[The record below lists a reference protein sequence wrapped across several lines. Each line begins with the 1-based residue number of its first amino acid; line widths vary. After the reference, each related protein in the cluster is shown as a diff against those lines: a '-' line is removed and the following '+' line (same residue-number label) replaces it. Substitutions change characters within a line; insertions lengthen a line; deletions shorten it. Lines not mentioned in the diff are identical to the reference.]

1 MKICIIVLCKNEMDI
16 LPFVRKYWER
26 ISADVIVYDNGS
38 TDGSLEYLSDIP
50 YVTIKH
56 FDSDGH
62 NDIIHKNVK
71 EQAYLEYKNDYDI
84 IIISD
89 MDEIFF
95 FDDFKAVSEAFIDG
109 GYNILMTPIIS
120 LCEDFKPPYSEDKYL
135 HQLCHKFY
143 RQRMNHMKGFDD
155 FSKLSI
161 FNTKV
166 TDRVNM
172 SVGQHYVKTSPD
184 MKIMLSNNGFNL
196 HICNGFGEDYFV
208 KKRKMQS
215 ERLSET
221 NKRYGMGIEYLKT
234 EEESRNE
241 YRDKQKDAFDL
252 NQESCSFYIKD
263 KKLCVEKS

>member
-1 MKICIIVLCKNEMDI
+1 MKICTIVLCKNEMDI
-16 LPFVRKYWER
+16 LPFVRQYWER
-26 ISADVIVYDNGS
+26 IGCDVVVFDNGS
-38 TDGSLEYLSDIP
+38 TDGSLEYLSSIP
-50 YVTIKH
+50 YVTIRH

-62 NDIIHKNVK
+62 NDIIHKQVK
-71 EQAYLEYKNDYDI
+71 EQAYLEYKDKYDI
-84 IIISD
+84 IIITD
-89 MDEIFF
+89 MDEVFF

-120 LCEDFKPPYSEDKYL
+120 LCEDFKPPFSEDKYL

-166 TDRVNM
+166 TDKVEM

-196 HICNGFGEDYFV
+196 HVDKGFGLDYKYKV
-208 KKRKMQS
+208 RQRMYAN
-215 ERLSET
+215 LSDT
-221 NKRYGMGIEYLKT
+221 NKRYGMAIEYADSYEKL
-234 EEESRNE
+234 ERE
-241 YRDKQKDAFDL
+241 YKNNQKNSFDI
-252 NQESCSFYIKD
+252 NDNNCND
-263 KKLCVEKS
+263 

>member
-1 MKICIIVLCKNEMDI
+1 MKICWITLCKNEMDI

-38 TDGSLEYLSDIP
+38 TDGSLEYLSSIP
-50 YVTIKH
+50 YATIRH

-62 NDIIHKNVK
+62 NDIIHKEVK
-71 EQAYLEYKNDYDI
+71 ERAYLEYKNDYDI
-84 IIISD
+84 IIITD
-89 MDEIFF
+89 MDEVFF

-166 TDRVNM
+166 TDKVEM

-196 HICNGFGEDYFV
+196 HIDKGFGLDYKYKV
-208 KKRKMQS
+208 RQRMYAN
-215 ERLSET
+215 LSDT
-221 NKRYGMGIEYLKT
+221 NKRYGMAIEYADSYEKL
-234 EEESRNE
+234 ERE
-241 YRDKQKDAFDL
+241 YKNNQKNSFDI
-252 NQESCSFYIKD
+252 NDNNCND
-263 KKLCVEKS
+263 

>member
-1 MKICIIVLCKNEMDI
+1 MKICTIVLCKNEMDI

-26 ISADVIVYDNGS
+26 ISTDVIVYDNGS

-62 NDIIHKNVK
+62 NDIIHKEVK
-71 EQAYLEYKNDYDI
+71 ERAYLEYKDKYDI
-84 IIISD
+84 IIITD
-89 MDEIFF
+89 MDEVFF

-120 LCEDFKPPYSEDKYL
+120 LCEDFMPPYSEDKLL
-135 HQLCHKFY
+135 HEQCHKFY

-166 TDRVNM
+166 TDQVEM

-184 MKIMLSNNGFNL
+184 MKIMLSKNGFNL
-196 HICNGFGEDYFV
+196 HIDKGFGLDYKYKV
-208 KKRKMQS
+208 RQRMYAN
-215 ERLSET
+215 LSDT
-221 NKRYGMGIEYLKT
+221 NKRYGMAIEYADSYEKL
-234 EEESRNE
+234 ERE
-241 YRDKQKDAFDL
+241 YKNNQKNSFDI
-252 NQESCSFYIKD
+252 NDNNCND
-263 KKLCVEKS
+263 

>member
-1 MKICIIVLCKNEMDI
+1 MDI
-16 LPFVRKYWER
+16 LPFIRKYWER

-38 TDGSLEYLSDIP
+38 TDGSLEYLSSIP
-50 YVTIKH
+50 YVTIRH

-84 IIISD
+84 IIITD
-89 MDEIFF
+89 MDEVFF

-196 HICNGFGEDYFV
+196 HVDKGFGLDYKYKV
-208 KKRKMQS
+208 RQRMYAN
-215 ERLSET
+215 LSDT
-221 NKRYGMGIEYLKT
+221 NKRYGMAIEYADSYEKL
-234 EEESRNE
+234 ERE
-241 YRDKQKDAFDL
+241 YKNNQKNSFDI
-252 NQESCSFYIKD
+252 NDNNCNN
-263 KKLCVEKS
+263 

>member
-1 MKICIIVLCKNEMDI
+1 MKICWITLCKNEMDI

-50 YVTIKH
+50 YVTIRH
-56 FDSDGH
+56 FVSDGH

-84 IIISD
+84 IIITD
-89 MDEIFF
+89 MDEVFF

-166 TDRVNM
+166 TNKVEM

-196 HICNGFGEDYFV
+196 HIDKGFGLDYKYKV
-208 KKRKMQS
+208 RQRMYAN
-215 ERLSET
+215 LSDT
-221 NKRYGMGIEYLKT
+221 NKRYGMAIEYADSYEKL
-234 EEESRNE
+234 ERE
-241 YRDKQKDAFDL
+241 YKNNQKNSFDI
-252 NQESCSFYIKD
+252 NDNNCND
-263 KKLCVEKS
+263 

>member
-1 MKICIIVLCKNEMDI
+1 MKICWITLCKNEMDI

-50 YVTIKH
+50 YVTIRH

-84 IIISD
+84 IIITD
-89 MDEIFF
+89 MDEVFF

-166 TDRVNM
+166 TDKVEM

-196 HICNGFGEDYFV
+196 HVDKGFGLDYKYKV
-208 KKRKMQS
+208 RQRMYAN
-215 ERLSET
+215 LSDT
-221 NKRYGMGIEYLKT
+221 NKRYGMAIEYADSYEKL
-234 EEESRNE
+234 ERE
-241 YRDKQKDAFDL
+241 YKNNQKNSFDI
-252 NQESCSFYIKD
+252 NDNNCND
-263 KKLCVEKS
+263 

>member
-1 MKICIIVLCKNEMDI
+1 MKICTIVLCKNEMDI

-38 TDGSLEYLSDIP
+38 TDGSLEYLSSIP
-50 YVTIKH
+50 YVTIRH

-62 NDIIHKNVK
+62 NDIIHKEVK
-71 EQAYLEYKNDYDI
+71 ERAYLEYKNKYDI
-84 IIISD
+84 IIITD
-89 MDEIFF
+89 MDEVFY
-95 FDDFKAVSEAFIDG
+95 FDDFEAVSKAFVDG
-109 GYNILMTPIIS
+109 GFNILMTPIIS

-166 TDRVNM
+166 TDKVEM

-196 HICNGFGEDYFV
+196 HIDKGFGLDYKYKV
-208 KKRKMQS
+208 RQRMYAN
-215 ERLSET
+215 LSDT
-221 NKRYGMGIEYLKT
+221 NKRYGMAIEYADSYEKL
-234 EEESRNE
+234 ERE
-241 YRDKQKDAFDL
+241 YKN
-252 NQESCSFYIKD
+252 NQENSFDIND
-263 KKLCVEKS
+263 NNCND

>member
-1 MKICIIVLCKNEMDI
+1 MKICWITLCKDEMQI

-50 YVTIKH
+50 YVTIRH

-84 IIISD
+84 IIITD
-89 MDEIFF
+89 ADEVFF
-95 FDDFKAVSEAFIDG
+95 FDDFKAVSRAFIDG

-120 LCEDFKPPYSEDKYL
+120 LCEDFKPPFSEDKYL

-143 RQRMNHMKGFDD
+143 KQRMNHMNGFDD

-166 TDRVNM
+166 TDKVEM

-196 HICNGFGEDYFV
+196 HIDKGFGLDYKYKV
-208 KKRKMQS
+208 RQRMYAN
-215 ERLSET
+215 LSDT
-221 NKRYGMGIEYLKT
+221 NKRYGMAIEYADSYEKL
-234 EEESRNE
+234 ERE
-241 YRDKQKDAFDL
+241 YKNNQKNSFDI
-252 NQESCSFYIKD
+252 NDNNCND
-263 KKLCVEKS
+263 

>member
-1 MKICIIVLCKNEMDI
+1 MKICWITLCKNEMDI

-38 TDGSLEYLSDIP
+38 TDGSLEYLSSIP

-71 EQAYLEYKNDYDI
+71 EQAYLEHKNDYDI
-84 IIISD
+84 IIITD
-89 MDEIFF
+89 MDEVFF

-143 RQRMNHMKGFDD
+143 RQRMNHMKGFDEY
-155 FSKLSI
+155 SKLSI

-166 TDRVNM
+166 TDKVEM

-196 HICNGFGEDYFV
+196 HIDKGFGLDYKYKV
-208 KKRKMQS
+208 RQRMYAN
-215 ERLSET
+215 LSDT
-221 NKRYGMGIEYLKT
+221 NKRYGMAIEYADSYEKL
-234 EEESRNE
+234 ERE
-241 YRDKQKDAFDL
+241 YKN
-252 NQESCSFYIKD
+252 NQENSFDIND
-263 KKLCVEKS
+263 NNCND

>member
-1 MKICIIVLCKNEMDI
+1 MKICWITLCKNEMDI

-26 ISADVIVYDNGS
+26 IGADVIVYDNGS
-38 TDGSLEYLSDIP
+38 TDGSLEYLSSIP
-50 YVTIKH
+50 YVTIRH

-71 EQAYLEYKNDYDI
+71 EQAYLEYKDKYDI
-84 IIISD
+84 IIITD
-89 MDEIFF
+89 MDEVFF

-120 LCEDFKPPYSEDKYL
+120 LCEDFKPPFSEDKYL

-166 TDRVNM
+166 TDKVEM

-196 HICNGFGEDYFV
+196 HVDKGFGLDYKYKV
-208 KKRKMQS
+208 RQRMYAN
-215 ERLSET
+215 LSDT
-221 NKRYGMGIEYLKT
+221 NKRYGMAIEYADSYEKL
-234 EEESRNE
+234 ERE
-241 YRDKQKDAFDL
+241 YKNNQKNSFDI
-252 NQESCSFYIKD
+252 NDNNCNN
-263 KKLCVEKS
+263 

>member
-1 MKICIIVLCKNEMDI
+1 MEKIKVCIIVLCKNEMDI

-26 ISADVIVYDNGS
+26 ISADVVVYDNGS
-38 TDGSLEYLSDIP
+38 TDGSIEYLSALP
-50 YVTIKH
+50 YVTIRH
-56 FDSDGH
+56 FDSDGQ
-62 NDIIHKNVK
+62 NDVIQKQVK

-84 IIISD
+84 IIITD
-89 MDEIFF
+89 LDEIFY

-120 LCEDFKPPYSEDKYL
+120 LCEDFKPPFSEDKYL

-143 RQRMNHMKGFDD
+143 KQRMNHMKGFDD

-166 TDRVNM
+166 TDKVEM

-196 HICNGFGEDYFV
+196 HIDKGFGLDYKYKV
-208 KKRKMQS
+208 RQRMYAN
-215 ERLSET
+215 LSDT
-221 NKRYGMGIEYLKT
+221 NKRYGMAIEYADSYEKL
-234 EEESRNE
+234 ERE
-241 YRDKQKDAFDL
+241 YKNNQKNSFDI
-252 NQESCSFYIKD
+252 NDNNCND
-263 KKLCVEKS
+263 

>member
-1 MKICIIVLCKNEMDI
+1 MKICWITLCKNEMDI

-38 TDGSLEYLSDIP
+38 TDGSLEYLSSIP
-50 YVTIKH
+50 YVTIRH

-62 NDIIHKNVK
+62 NDIIHKQMK

-84 IIISD
+84 IIITD
-89 MDEIFF
+89 MDEVFF

-120 LCEDFKPPYSEDKYL
+120 LCEDFKPPFSEDKYL

-143 RQRMNHMKGFDD
+143 RQRMNHMKGFND

-166 TDRVNM
+166 TDKVEM

-196 HICNGFGEDYFV
+196 HVDKGFGIDYKYKV
-208 KKRKMQS
+208 RQRMYAN
-215 ERLSET
+215 LSDT
-221 NKRYGMGIEYLKT
+221 NKRYGMAIEYADSYEKL
-234 EEESRNE
+234 ERE
-241 YRDKQKDAFDL
+241 YKNNQKNSFDI
-252 NQESCSFYIKD
+252 NDNNCND
-263 KKLCVEKS
+263 

>member
-1 MKICIIVLCKNEMDI
+1 MYDMKICTIVLCKNEMDI
-16 LPFVRKYWER
+16 LPFVRQYWER
-26 ISADVIVYDNGS
+26 IGCDVVVFDNGS
-38 TDGSLEYLSDIP
+38 TDGSLEYLSSIP
-50 YVTIKH
+50 YVTVRH

-62 NDIIHKNVK
+62 NDIIHKQVK
-71 EQAYLEYKNDYDI
+71 EQAYLEHKDKYDI
-84 IIISD
+84 IIITD
-89 MDEIFF
+89 MDEVFF

-120 LCEDFKPPYSEDKYL
+120 LCEDFKPPFSEDKYL

-166 TDRVNM
+166 TDKVEM

-196 HICNGFGEDYFV
+196 HIDKGFGLDYKYKV
-208 KKRKMQS
+208 RQRMYAN
-215 ERLSET
+215 LSDT
-221 NKRYGMGIEYLKT
+221 NKRYGMAIEYADSYEKL
-234 EEESRNE
+234 ERE
-241 YRDKQKDAFDL
+241 YKNNQKNSFDI
-252 NQESCSFYIKD
+252 NDNNCND
-263 KKLCVEKS
+263 

>member
-1 MKICIIVLCKNEMDI
+1 MKICTIVLCKNEMDI

-38 TDGSLEYLSDIP
+38 TDGSLEYLSSIP
-50 YVTIKH
+50 YVTIRH

-84 IIISD
+84 IIITD
-89 MDEIFF
+89 MDEVFYF
-95 FDDFKAVSEAFIDG
+95 NDFKAVSEAFIDG

-120 LCEDFKPPYSEDKYL
+120 LCEDFKPPFSEDKYL

-143 RQRMNHMKGFDD
+143 KQRMNHMKGFDD

-166 TDRVNM
+166 TDKVEM

-196 HICNGFGEDYFV
+196 HIDKGFGLDHKYKV
-208 KKRKMQS
+208 RQRMYAN
-215 ERLSET
+215 LSDT
-221 NKRYGMGIEYLKT
+221 NKRYGMAIEYADSYEKL
-234 EEESRNE
+234 ERE
-241 YRDKQKDAFDL
+241 YKNNQKNSFDI
-252 NQESCSFYIKD
+252 NDNNCNN
-263 KKLCVEKS
+263 